1 MYRLMYL
8 GTKRCTKVK
17 YFVSLDLA
25 LFWLEPGLGCLRSH
39 NLKMRGWG
47 RFLQAARC
55 EWTGEVPS
63 LPRWFKW
70 MRSGGSW
77 GSAKVGGDG
86 DVEVLVVVGDTSG
99 GRGVDVPAL
108 QRAANDRVAGRVD
121 NRDVGDTGVGSADV
135 DDHGDLLAGGV
146 FLDIVLVVGKLVT
159 LAEPDVALGGLV
171 VALRLGDLKLTLDV
185 AVVVRLLVVVDL
197 LTAGGGHGS
206 AGHTGLGRGDET
218 VAVDG
223 GSKSRKD
230 DEGRLHFG
238 GVFRLE

>member
-77 GSAKVGGDG
+77 GSAKVGWDGDG
-86 DVEVLVVVGDTSG
+86 RYARPG
-99 GRGVDVPAL
+99 GLATCDSCTPAQSKVTKDRDPET
-108 QRAANDRVAGRVD
+108 QRLRCL
-121 NRDVGDTGVGSADV
+121 TGVGV
-135 DDHGDLLAGGV
+135 NQ
-146 FLDIVLVVGKLVT
+146 
-159 LAEPDVALGGLV
+159 
-171 VALRLGDLKLTLDV
+171 RLGW
-185 AVVVRLLVVVDL
+185 
-197 LTAGGGHGS
+197 
-206 AGHTGLGRGDET
+206 
-218 VAVDG
+218 
-223 GSKSRKD
+223 RKD
-230 DEGRLHFG
+230 SLVPRLRQI
-238 GVFRLE
+238 VPV